1 MNYEL
6 LLAIVGG
13 GFGTKIIEYLMF
25 KKKRNDTTLNESIET
40 LIEEYKTDN
49 EKLRLREQTHQKEID
64 DLRIKVVEF
73 FNQNLDLVK
82 EIKELKSVI
91 NDLEKKVSHL
101 TSEYEKYHK

>member
-1 MNYEL
+1 MDYEL

-49 EKLRLREQTHQKEID
+49 EKLRLREQTHPKEID
-64 DLRIKVVEF
+64 ELRVKVVDF
-73 FNQNLDLVK
+73 FN
-82 EIKELKSVI
+82 
-91 NDLEKKVSHL
+91 
-101 TSEYEKYHK
+101 